1 MSGPDL
7 GQVAMFAAKT
17 NTFLSWRYP
26 RIARHHSKQKA
37 TVAWGTRADHRV
49 GETPTMSLA
58 VMTTS
63 SPW

>member
-1 MSGPDL
+1 
-7 GQVAMFAAKT
+7 MFAAKT